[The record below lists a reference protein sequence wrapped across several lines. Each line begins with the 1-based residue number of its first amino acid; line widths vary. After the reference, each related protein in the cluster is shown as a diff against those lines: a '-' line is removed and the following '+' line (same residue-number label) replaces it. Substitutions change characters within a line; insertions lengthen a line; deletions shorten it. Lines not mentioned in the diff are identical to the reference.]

1 MAKKLSVD
9 IDYFD
14 GYQLVGIVS
23 QLKDYTLAFH
33 INKVVDIDLKKFNNF
48 SVSDKSGNIN
58 DFSWYY
64 FCNNHLLAKIFMISN
79 KSKSSKLIPS
89 KKEIDYF
96 LLFKDFPDSI
106 FANDTIQI
114 IRKIPNVMAVF
125 SLDLNG
131 IKDADLIIENNELH
145 EIEEILKPAK
155 QNQKKPL
162 LKQW

>member
-14 GYQLVGIVS
+14 GYQFVGIVS
-23 QLKDYTLAFH
+23 QLKDYTLAYH
-33 INKVVDIDLKKFNNF
+33 INKEVEIDLKKFNNF
-48 SVSDKSGNIN
+48 SISDKSGNIN

-64 FCNNHLLAKIFMISN
+64 FCNNHLIAKVFMVSN

-96 LLFKDFPDSI
+96 LLFKDFPDNT
-106 FANDTIQI
+106 FANETVQL

-131 IKDADLIIENNELH
+131 IKDADLLIEYNELH

-155 QNQKKPL
+155 QNQKKYI
-162 LKQW
+162 LKQ

>member
-23 QLKDYTLAFH
+23 QLKDYTLAYH
-33 INKVVDIDLKKFNNF
+33 INKEVDIDLKKFNDF
-48 SVSDKSGNIN
+48 SLSDKSENLYN
-58 DFSWYY
+58 FSWYY
-64 FCNNHLLAKIFMISN
+64 FCNNQLVAKIFLIAN

-96 LLFKDFPDSI
+96 LLFKDFPDNI
-106 FANDTIQI
+106 FATETVQL

-125 SLDLNG
+125 TLDLNT

-155 QNQKKPL
+155 QNKHI
-162 LKQW
+162 LKH

>member
-9 IDYFD
+9 FDYFD

-23 QLKDYTLAFH
+23 QLKDYTLAYH
-33 INKVVDIDLKKFNNF
+33 INKEVDVNLKKYNDFIL
-48 SVSDKSGNIN
+48 SDKSGNVYN
-58 DFSWYY
+58 FSWYY
-64 FCNNHLLAKIFMISN
+64 FCNHHLVAKIFLISN
-79 KSKSSKLIPS
+79 KSESSKLIPS

-96 LLFKDFPDSI
+96 LLFKDFPDNN
-106 FANDTIQI
+106 FAIETVQL

-125 SLDLNG
+125 SLDLNI

-155 QNQKKPL
+155 QNQKKNI
-162 LKQW
+162 LKH

>member
-14 GYQLVGIVS
+14 GYQFVGIVS
-23 QLKDYTLAFH
+23 QLKDYTLAYH
-33 INKVVDIDLKKFNNF
+33 INKEVEIDLKKFNNF
-48 SVSDKSGNIN
+48 SISDKSGNIN

-64 FCNNHLLAKIFMISN
+64 FCNNHLIAKVFMISN

-96 LLFKDFPDSI
+96 LLFKDFPDNT
-106 FANDTIQI
+106 FANETVQL

-131 IKDADLIIENNELH
+131 IKDADLLIEYNELH

-155 QNQKKPL
+155 QNQKKYI
-162 LKQW
+162 LKQ

>member
-1 MAKKLSVD
+1 MAKKLSIN

-23 QLKDYTLAFH
+23 QLKDYTLAYH
-33 INKVVDIDLKKFNNF
+33 INKEVDIDLKKFNDF
-48 SVSDKSGNIN
+48 SFIDKSEKFN
-58 DFSWYY
+58 DYSWYY
-64 FCNNHLLAKIFMISN
+64 FYNNHLMAKVFMISN

-96 LLFKDFPDSI
+96 LLIKDFPDI
-106 FANDTIQI
+106 AFVNETIQL

-125 SLDLNG
+125 NLDLNS

-155 QNQKKPL
+155 QNQKKPIIIH
-162 LKQW
+162 

>member
-1 MAKKLSVD
+1 MAKKLSID

-23 QLKDYTLAFH
+23 QLKDYSLAYH
-33 INKVVDIDLKKFNNF
+33 INKEVDIDLKKFNDF
-48 SVSDKSGNIN
+48 SFIDKSENIN

-64 FCNNHLLAKIFMISN
+64 FCNNHLMAKIFMISN
-79 KSKSSKLIPS
+79 KSKYSKLIPS

-96 LLFKDFPDSI
+96 LLIKDFPDI
-106 FANDTIQI
+106 TFANETVQL
-114 IRKIPNVMAVF
+114 IRKIPNVMAVIN
-125 SLDLNG
+125 LDLNS

-155 QNQKKPL
+155 QNQKKPIL
-162 LKQW
+162 IH

>member
-1 MAKKLSVD
+1 MAKKLSID

-23 QLKDYTLAFH
+23 QLKDYTLAYH
-33 INKVVDIDLKKFNNF
+33 INKEVDIDLKKFNDF
-48 SVSDKSGNIN
+48 RICDKTGNLN

-64 FCNNHLLAKIFMISN
+64 YCNNHLIAKIFMISN

-89 KKEIDYF
+89 KKELDYF
-96 LLFKDFPDSI
+96 LLFKDFPDNI
-106 FANDTIQI
+106 FATETVQL

-125 SLDLNG
+125 TLDLNT

-155 QNQKKPL
+155 QNQKKHI
-162 LKQW
+162 LKQQ